1 MHVGRILVSKCKGEG
16 VGMMMR
22 RRRRSLEMSLG
33 PFVSREGREREREGG
48 AETST
53 KLSYQGLMRSR
64 GV

>member
-16 VGMMMR
+16 VMMM
-22 RRRRSLEMSLG
+22 RRRSLEMSLG
-33 PFVSREGREREREGG
+33 PLVSRGGREREREGG

-53 KLSYQGLMRSR
+53 KLLYQGLMRSR